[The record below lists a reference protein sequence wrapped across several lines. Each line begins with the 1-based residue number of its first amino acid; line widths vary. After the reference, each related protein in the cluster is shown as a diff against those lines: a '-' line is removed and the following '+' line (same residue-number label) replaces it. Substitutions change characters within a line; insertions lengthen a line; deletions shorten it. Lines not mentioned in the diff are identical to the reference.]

1 MVDAIV
7 ILHAAHCVVVCNSIV
22 CNAIYV
28 LYVILEHYNVISRE
42 S

>member
-1 MVDAIV
+1 MVDAMV
-7 ILHAAHCVVVCNSIV
+7 ILHAAHCGVVYCSSMLF
-22 CNAIYV
+22 CV

>member
-7 ILHAAHCVVVCNSIV
+7 ILHAAHCVVVYCSSMLF
-22 CNAIYV
+22 CV
-28 LYVILEHYNVISRE
+28 LYVILEHCNVISRE

>member
-7 ILHAAHCVVVCNSIV
+7 ILHAAHCVVVYCSLMLF
-22 CNAIYV
+22 YV

>member
-7 ILHAAHCVVVCNSIV
+7 ILHAAHCVVVYCSLMLS
-22 CNAIYV
+22 CV

>member
-7 ILHAAHCVVVCNSIV
+7 ILYAAHCVVVYCSLMLF
-22 CNAIYV
+22 YV
-28 LYVILEHYNVISRE
+28 LYVILEHYNVISRK

>member
-7 ILHAAHCVVVCNSIV
+7 ILHAADCVVVYCSSMLF
-22 CNAIYV
+22 YV
-28 LYVILEHYNVISRE
+28 LYAILEHYNVISRE

>member
-7 ILHAAHCVVVCNSIV
+7 ILHATHCVVVYCSSMLF
-22 CNAIYV
+22 YV
-28 LYVILEHYNVISRE
+28 LCVILEHYNVISRE